1 MSNASHES
9 SVLQDL
15 EWRNFIAQQTHEE
28 ELDKVLAG
36 ESVSLYCGFDPSAP
50 SLHVGSLVPLMA
62 LAFFNRHGHKPI
74 ALVGGATGMIGDPSG
89 KSEERVLLSEDIIQT
104 NLDGI
109 QSQIRTILSRSLSMH
124 PETLPSASEQNKD
137 RTVPIVN
144 NFDWMGKWNF
154 IDFLRD
160 VGKHFRVN
168 TMMAKDSVR
177 ARLEEREQGLSYT
190 EFSYMLIQGFDF
202 YHLFQEEGCKLQV
215 GATDQ
220 WGNITAGTE
229 LIRRKEG
236 KSAFGLTFPLLLSAS
251 GKKMGKTE
259 KGAVWLSAD
268 RTSPYEF
275 YQYWVQQ
282 DDVEVPKLLRLF
294 TFLSKEEIDELVVT
308 IDNGQNR
315 GDVQRRLAYEV
326 THLVHGQEEAD
337 KAVRASQMLFG
348 EEISGLTD
356 NDLRSIFADVP
367 STEVSRASLQ
377 GEGTELIELLVTT
390 GLQPSKGAA
399 RRLLKQ
405 GGVYLNN
412 RRVESQDKRV
422 TEADLASESMLVL
435 RSGRK
440 KYHVVSLSA

>member
-15 EWRNFIAQQTHEE
+15 GWRNFIAQQTHAE
-28 ELDKVLAG
+28 ELDALLAK

-89 KSEERVLLSEDIIQT
+89 KSEERVLLSEDILQT
-104 NLDGI
+104 NLEGI
-109 QSQIRTILSRSLSMH
+109 RTQIRSILSRSLTMQ
-124 PETLPSASEQNKD
+124 PETLPSSSEANKE

-144 NFDWMGKWNF
+144 NFDWMGKWTL

-160 VGKHFRVN
+160 IGKHFRVN
-168 TMMAKDSVR
+168 TMMNKDSVR

-190 EFSYMLIQGFDF
+190 EFSYMLIQGYDF
-202 YHLFQEEGCKLQV
+202 YHLFQEEGCALQV

-220 WGNITAGTE
+220 WGNITAGTD

-236 KSAFGLTFPLLLSAS
+236 KAAFGLTFPLLLSSS

-259 KGAVWLSAD
+259 KGAVWLSPD

-282 DDVEVPKLLRLF
+282 EDVEVPKLLRLF
-294 TFLSKEEIDELVVT
+294 TFLSKEEIDSLVAV
-308 IDNGQNR
+308 IDRGENR
-315 GDVQRRLAYEV
+315 GEVQRKLAYEV
-326 THLVHGQEEAD
+326 THLVHGKEEAD

-348 EEISGLTD
+348 EEINGLTD
-356 NDLRSIFADVP
+356 KDLLSIFADVP
-367 STEVSRASLQ
+367 STEVSRGSLE
-377 GEGTELIELLVTT
+377 GEGVAIVDLLVTT
-390 GLQPSKGAA
+390 ALQKSKGAA
-399 RRLLKQ
+399 RRLLQQ

-412 RRVESQDKRV
+412 RRVESIDTRV
-422 TEADLASESMLVL
+422 TLQDLASESMLVL

-440 KYHVVSLSA
+440 KYHVVSLQG

>member
-315 GDVQRRLAYEV
+315 G
-326 THLVHGQEEAD
+326 
-337 KAVRASQMLFG
+337 
-348 EEISGLTD
+348 
-356 NDLRSIFADVP
+356 
-367 STEVSRASLQ
+367 STCS
-377 GEGTELIELLVTT
+377 
-390 GLQPSKGAA
+390 
-399 RRLLKQ
+399 
-405 GGVYLNN
+405 
-412 RRVESQDKRV
+412 
-422 TEADLASESMLVL
+422 
-435 RSGRK
+435 
-440 KYHVVSLSA
+440 